1 MWILPKNV
9 LTSFHSALDMEESK
23 WDYETFSQ
31 ECERSLTARSKAIAW
46 QTWSRKLKRDKW
58 MRLLYARALP
68 TSHSKVFEEY
78 LTLLLQE
85 ASHANHSQE
94 LQENGDQQKI
104 PDTSSPSS
112 SKASE
117 SANHQL
123 SFSKM
128 LKELSPPEQEMES
141 QFSSMSCEAWNK
153 WVTEQRQEYS
163 QRQKLAQ
170 VTRENESSS
179 SQPEETWS
187 TPNTF
192 DHMKQRSE
200 EALRRQAR
208 TTRKG
213 RTRPANLRE
222 QVNPKAVEIYKQ
234 ESRAS
239 WPTPTTRDWKDG
251 SAKACAN
258 VPSNCLLGREVHK
271 YPDQTSDSTSG
282 NQDELYLSPDWT
294 EQLMGL
300 EVGWTQLPSEWID

>member
-9 LTSFHSALDMEESK
+9 LTSFHSALDMGESK

-85 ASHANHSQE
+85 ASHASHSQE

-104 PDTSSPSS
+104 PATSSPSS

-128 LKELSPPEQEMES
+128 LKELSPPEQETES

-163 QRQKLAQ
+163 QRQKSVQA
-170 VTRENESSS
+170 TKENES
-179 SQPEETWS
+179 
-187 TPNTF
+187 
-192 DHMKQRSE
+192 
-200 EALRRQAR
+200 L
-208 TTRKG
+208 
-213 RTRPANLRE
+213 
-222 QVNPKAVEIYKQ
+222 
-234 ESRAS
+234 S

-271 YPDQTSDSTSG
+271 YPDQTSNSTSG
-282 NQDELYLSPDWT
+282 NQDELYLSPDWV